1 MEKVLDQRD
10 IDQLV
15 KATKENTGGSLQER
29 VIKPCS
35 FRQSG
40 QLTGEQ
46 VHAITVLHEGFARSL
61 SLSLGVYLRVAFEAT
76 LTSVEQSTY
85 SEFLE
90 HIPDVTYM
98 ASFNVRQMSAAA
110 AMQIDHA
117 IVFPI
122 VDVLLG
128 GTGQCEPLTREVSE
142 IEEQIMDGVSRIM
155 CQQLHTAWT
164 PLGVEI
170 AYEGRQSS
178 SQIKRFLAP
187 PEKTL
192 CLTFEVKISET
203 KGSLRMI
210 FPVSVSNALLRKL
223 ANDLSYAR
231 VRTSSHSDT
240 RLAKKMLGCNFPVA
254 LTLPMIKLPV
264 ELVLNLTAGQIC
276 NLGIPVRVPATVA
289 ISGRQAFE
297 ANPVRH
303 GRQRAAQIG
312 GAITLKEERK

>member
-1 MEKVLDQRD
+1 MEQVLDQAD
-10 IDQLV
+10 IDHLV
-15 KATKENTGGSLQER
+15 KTSSSKDGAPQHRS
-29 VIKPCS
+29 IKPCS

-40 QLTGEQ
+40 QLTREQ
-46 VHAITVLHEGFARSL
+46 IHAITVLHEGFVRKL
-61 SLSLGVYLRVAFEAT
+61 SLSLGAYFRVAFEVT
-76 LTSVEQSTY
+76 LTSVEQFTY

-98 ASFNVRQMSAAA
+98 SSFSVRQMSASA
-110 AMQIDHA
+110 AMQIDHS

-128 GTGQCEPLTREVSE
+128 GTGHCEALTREVTE
-142 IEEQIMDGVSRIM
+142 IEEQIMDGVARIM

-178 SQIKRFLAP
+178 AQIKRFLAP

-192 CLTFEVKISET
+192 CLTFEVKLAET
-203 KGSLRMI
+203 KGTLRMI

-223 ANDLSYAR
+223 ANDLSYVRAR
-231 VRTSSHSDT
+231 ANSHSDT
-240 RLAKKMLGCNFPVA
+240 RLAEKMLGCNFPVG
-254 LTLPMIKLPV
+254 LILPLIKLPV
-264 ELVLNLTAGQIC
+264 EAILNLSAGKIC
-276 NLGIPVRVPATVA
+276 NLGIPVRVPATLA
-289 ISGRQAFE
+289 ITGRQAFE

-303 GRQRAAQIG
+303 GRHRAAQIG
-312 GAITLKEERK
+312 NPITPKEERE